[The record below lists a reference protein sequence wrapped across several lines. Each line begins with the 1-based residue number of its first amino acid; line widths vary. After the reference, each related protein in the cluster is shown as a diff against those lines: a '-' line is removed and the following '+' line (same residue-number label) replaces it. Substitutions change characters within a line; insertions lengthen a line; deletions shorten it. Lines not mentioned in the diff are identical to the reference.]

1 MILRP
6 TKIIKYSYIFGFL
19 IYITLLLVIKSVD
32 AKTKDI
38 SNQSIKE
45 LSLFFTQ
52 QELILTTATLSP
64 KTVTNAPAL
73 VTVINAK
80 QIQQMGAT
88 KLTDVLSRLPGFA
101 VFINKIGNPSIT
113 VRGLK
118 TYGEKILLMI
128 DGHPVNS
135 IDTGSA
141 AWTFT
146 DMPLD
151 NVSRI
156 EIIRGPGSALYGENA
171 FLAVINVITKK
182 YYPKNNN
189 YIFNPIDTH
198 TSHFNLIQIGYGS
211 FDTKKSSILTGKRGV
226 NWALTFFAS
235 FYKSKGL
242 SAWIKQDTLSTESS
256 LSQYSITPAKTQD
269 WKEQQDYQLQG
280 QYKDIT
286 LNLRFLHKRQGPFIG
301 FTDIMTKGSK
311 REYLYFFSV
320 LSLHHKFSNNIKIK
334 QTIAFDYYYFKELW
348 KGYPDGFLGLDAF
361 KNGVW
366 GEPQGKF
373 RSFTLNLIIKLPSW
387 HGHKITFGG
396 CGIWKRA
403 YDIKYKANF
412 SYSYNGLPTPLPD
425 GFQDVSD
432 TSNWLSKDKIHSS
445 DWGIFLQD
453 DWQFTKAL
461 SFILGIRHDYFDTF
475 GDTTNPRIGLVWTI
489 SKTISLKLLYGQA
502 FRAPSYNELYMANN
516 PAIIGNPKL
525 RPEKIETT
533 EGGISY
539 NTKKIFIDF
548 DLFYSKFK
556 DLIVPSNRQNQ
567 IGASVIE
574 NSGRAK
580 SYGIECSCAYKW
592 KILTIKT
599 NYSYQY
605 SKDETFGGRFPFTPS
620 QMGNIILDIKLPHDI
635 NINTRIFICGKRY
648 RKPSDPRKPDPSYA
662 LVDLSILKNNF
673 YSNRVWIQ
681 CIIHNLLNKKYTD
694 SSPVD
699 IPEDFPRPGRNIFLE
714 LGYKF

>member
-1 MILRP
+1 MLVSKIVKVRYYSLLSWLIL
-6 TKIIKYSYIFGFL
+6 F
-19 IYITLLLVIKSVD
+19 LLVLNHSSLG
-32 AKTKDI
+32 KTKDI
-38 SNQSIKE
+38 AKQSIKE

-52 QELILTTATLSP
+52 QQLKVTTATLSP
-64 KTVTNAPAL
+64 KSINRAPAL
-73 VTVINAK
+73 VTVINSR
-80 QIQQMGAT
+80 QIQNMGAT
-88 KLTDVLSRLPGFA
+88 KLTDVLARLPGFA

-135 IDTGSA
+135 IDSGSA

-151 NVSRI
+151 NVERI

-182 YYPKNNN
+182 YTPKETK
-189 YIFNPIDTH
+189 YILDSLNKKIYQNFLK
-198 TSHFNLIQIGYGS
+198 FGYGS
-211 FDTKKSSILTGKRGV
+211 FDTKKCSLFTGKSGT
-226 NWALTFFAS
+226 NWAITLFTN
-235 FYKSKGL
+235 FYKTKGF
-242 SAWIKQDTLSTESS
+242 SAWIKHDTLSTEPS
-256 LSQYSITPAKTQD
+256 LAPYSITPAKTQD
-269 WKEQQDYQLQG
+269 WKEQQDIQLQG
-280 QYKDIT
+280 QYKDFS

-311 REYLYFFSV
+311 REYTYFFSV
-320 LSLHHKFSNNIKIK
+320 ISYHHKFSNRIILEQNF
-334 QTIAFDYYYFKELW
+334 AVDYYYFKELW

-366 GEPQGKF
+366 GEPKGKF
-373 RSFTLNLIIKLPSW
+373 RSITLNLIIKFPSW
-387 HGHKITFGG
+387 HGNKFTIGG
-396 CGIWKRA
+396 SSIWKRA

-412 SYSYNGLPTPLPD
+412 SYSYGGLPTPLPG

-432 TSNWLSKDKIHSS
+432 TSNWLSKSKIHTS

-453 DWQFTKAL
+453 DWQITKAL
-461 SFILGIRHDYFDTF
+461 SLILGVRHDYFDTF
-475 GDTTNPRIGLVWTI
+475 GDTTNPRMGIVWAF
-489 SKTISLKLLYGQA
+489 SKQASFKLLYGQA

-525 RPEKIETT
+525 KPEKIETT
-533 EGGISY
+533 EGGISF
-539 NTKKIFIDF
+539 NIKKAFVNF
-548 DLFYSKFK
+548 DIFYSKFK

-567 IGASVIE
+567 IGAFAIE

-580 SYGIECSCAYKW
+580 AYGAELSFAYKW
-592 KILTIKT
+592 NNQLTFKA

-620 QMGNIILDIKLPHDI
+620 QMGNIIVDVNLPYNVHV
-635 NINTRIFICGKRY
+635 NTRLFLCGKRY
-648 RKPSDPRKPDPSYA
+648 RKPDDPRKPDPSYA
-662 LVDLSILKNNF
+662 LIDFSLLKKNF
-673 YSNRVWIQ
+673 FSKNIWIQ
-681 CIIHNLLNKKYTD
+681 CMVHNLLNKKYTD
-694 SSPVD
+694 TAPLD
-699 IPEDFPRPGRNIFLE
+699 IPEDFPRPGRTVFLE
-714 LGYKF
+714 FGYKF